1 MFYFIISNVTKIIN
15 YDKCYFILFI
25 HLDCDDCNINCIG
38 ECPVH
43 GPYNIVKDV
52 EVYKICIQKKNY
64 NNSNLVGKLMHEKC
78 RNTQLR
84 NVKGTILQEQ

>member
-1 MFYFIISNVTKIIN
+1 MKNVI
-15 YDKCYFILFI
+15 FILFI

-64 NNSNLVGKLMHEKC
+64 NISNLVVKLMHEKC
-78 RNTQLR
+78 TKHIVYRR
-84 NVKGTILQEQ
+84 MCGSYEM

>member
-1 MFYFIISNVTKIIN
+1 MINVI
-15 YDKCYFILFI
+15 FILFI

-52 EVYKICIQKKNY
+52 KVYKFVYKKRILTIQ
-64 NNSNLVGKLMHEKC
+64 L
-78 RNTQLR
+78 
-84 NVKGTILQEQ
+84 